1 MCKVLH
7 VMVPPPPCLSL
18 DAVSQDIES
27 RYRVINQ
34 HDFCFYDLAAAV
46 QKEHCCSVSLRIVR
60 AFWLALRC
68 EDGGTKQALTGGQK
82 SKKGRVQ
89 MIQLLKNLHK
99 EESGQDIIEYIL
111 VAALITAAVV
121 ATITTIGTKVAV
133 LWTNLSNQIP

>member
-1 MCKVLH
+1 
-7 VMVPPPPCLSL
+7 
-18 DAVSQDIES
+18 
-27 RYRVINQ
+27 
-34 HDFCFYDLAAAV
+34 
-46 QKEHCCSVSLRIVR
+46 
-60 AFWLALRC
+60 
-68 EDGGTKQALTGGQK
+68 
-82 SKKGRVQ
+82 